1 MKIKPMATDCG
12 ETECPRPLFIGSGLL
27 SNAKQAPPFAEVAGL
42 FYMGKAEV
50 AGKRVDPTE
59 TAGLAALATVDPLR
73 FREAMS
79 RVGAAVHIV
88 STDGPAGLSG
98 ITASA
103 VTSITVEPPMM
114 VFCINKRS
122 RCAAR
127 VIENGVFCINTLGR
141 AHQELSDIFAGRTG
155 HRLDERFA
163 TTEWKVLATGA
174 PALASA
180 LVAFDCRL
188 VEAKEVGTHLMMI
201 GTVEAVEIAAKAEA
215 LMYAHRE
222 YWQL

>member
-1 MKIKPMATDCG
+1 MAENRIVRTG
-12 ETECPRPLFIGSGLL
+12 TS
-27 SNAKQAPPFAEVAGL
+27 S
-42 FYMGKAEV
+42 
-50 AGKRVDPTE
+50 
-59 TAGLAALATVDPLR
+59 LAALPAVDPAR

-88 STDGPAGLSG
+88 TTNGPAGLAG

-114 VFCINKRS
+114 LFCINKSS

-127 VIENGVFCINTLGR
+127 VIKNGVFCVNTLRR
-141 AHQELSDIFAGRTG
+141 ADRALSDIFAGRTG
-155 HRLDERFA
+155 HGLEERFA
-163 TTEWKVLATGA
+163 TSDWSVLATGA
-174 PALASA
+174 PKLSSA

-188 VEAKEVGTHLMMI
+188 VEAKEVSTHLMMI
-201 GTVEAVEIAAKAEA
+201 GTVEAVEIAPKAEA